1 MANLLQSRI
10 KYKGVKKDLM
20 HDCKNVYGDKVVYAE
35 CNRRN
40 RLSEFQQYCLSS
52 YTELFGWY
60 ISA

>member
-1 MANLLQSRI
+1 MIA
-10 KYKGVKKDLM
+10 
-20 HDCKNVYGDKVVYAE
+20 KNVYGDKVVYAE